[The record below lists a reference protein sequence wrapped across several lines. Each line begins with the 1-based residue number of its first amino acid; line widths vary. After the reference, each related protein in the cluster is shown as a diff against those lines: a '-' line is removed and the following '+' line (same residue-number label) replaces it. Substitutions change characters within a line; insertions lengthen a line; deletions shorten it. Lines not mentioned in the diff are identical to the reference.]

1 MFETCFKPC
10 SVEDTEGPVVVTQP
24 LRSLPVTT
32 SQRAFRDASSAF
44 SSLELPSA
52 LTLDRLVSVVA
63 GIRGK
68 QIRIRATEK
77 LVGTSICGLWLPGT
91 KVEWVFHPPTPW
103 ELQRQQFILHELAH
117 MVLGHDTTPGAGT
130 VLKSGFRGLSP
141 EIVRRAL
148 MRTEYRTLEEATAEY
163 LADLLAEALRKG
175 PREPGAFEDVFG

>member
-1 MFETCFKPC
+1 MFQPPYP
-10 SVEDTEGPVVVTQP
+10 VEATEGSVVVTQS
-24 LRSLPVTT
+24 LRSLAVTT
-32 SQRAFRDASSAF
+32 SEQAFREASAAF
-44 SSLELPSA
+44 AALELPSA
-52 LTLDRLVSVVA
+52 LTLNRLLSVIE

-77 LVGTSICGLWLPGT
+77 LVGTSICGLWLPGA

-141 EIVRRAL
+141 EVVRRAL
-148 MRTEYRTLEEATAEY
+148 MRTEFRTLEEATAEY
-163 LADLLAEALRKG
+163 LADLMAGALRVG
-175 PREPGAFEDVFG
+175 PGEPGAFEDVFG

>member
-1 MFETCFKPC
+1 MFQVM
-10 SVEDTEGPVVVTQP
+10 SDDDTEGPVVVTQP
-24 LRSLPVTT
+24 LRSLPLTT
-32 SQRAFRDASSAF
+32 SQRAFRDASAAL
-44 SSLELPSA
+44 SSMELPSA
-52 LTLDRLVSVVA
+52 LTLDHLVSLVA
-63 GIRGK
+63 RLRGK

-77 LVGTSICGLWLPGT
+77 LLGTSICGLWLPGT
-91 KVEWVFHPPTPW
+91 RVEWVFHPPTPW

-130 VLKSGFRGLSP
+130 VLKDGFRGLSP

-163 LADLLAEALRKG
+163 LADLFAEALRRG